1 MKWWKNWKSKKTL
14 RTRAVTY
21 EALWLAAEADV
32 GAYRRE
38 IIDLKAKLLQVKH
51 PRTVVLTPSHE
62 RARSAMDQL
71 GIRPRGR
78 NTIIVTSPQTLEG
91 LRLED
96 GDRVVMIDGWST
108 TPGMYAIWDRML
120 TTLDLPSLSGL
131 WISYAD

>member
-32 GAYRRE
+32 GAYTRE
-38 IIDLKAKLLQVKH
+38 IIDLKAKLLQVEH
-51 PRTVVLTPSHE
+51 PRTVVLTPSLQRAHSAIE
-62 RARSAMDQL
+62 RL
-71 GIRPRGR
+71 GIPPRGR

-91 LRLED
+91 LRLET
-96 GDRVVMIDGWST
+96 GDRVVMIDGWAT
-108 TPGMYAIWDRML
+108 IPGVYAIWDRML
-120 TTLDLPSLSGL
+120 TSLDHPPLSAL